1 MRTDS
6 STPLTTRFLARLV
19 FLLVGIFLSANFSMA
34 ADKIKFDYL
43 SLNRSVAYLG
53 EEITVSYIIEVPK
66 QHRGKTAQL
75 RFYLDKKVIGEQEL
89 SGFDDAGTLK
99 SEFKFKA
106 KPQGRYQLRAVLTV
120 AGVEA
125 PQIEEQRQLAILS
138 LPGGVTEDQ
147 AAGAAT
153 KSDSGELLPDITP
166 VKLDVDNPSPRAGD
180 RVIISTTIANNG
192 TARANNVK
200 LRVFVDG
207 LPLGEDVNISLDTG
221 KQTTIQ
227 SPYTPSR
234 EGQKDILVMIN
245 PDSEVKELSGRN
257 NIISRLVIVR
267 AQGSKPVAVT
277 KQPKTVTKKAQKK
290 PVTQTKPAPKP
301 STTKQAVAVADKTTP
316 EPRPNLVT
324 YIETINGVHYTN
336 HNRLYVFVSNT
347 NKRGKSETFELGVRK
362 QQASGSDVW
371 LVRQTVKNLA
381 PGTTSRIAIKW
392 PDKYATGDQV
402 YIAVADIDRDSP
414 VSPNN
419 DKQSR
424 PFRVVSVNRSE
435 KAVSAPAP
443 APAPALAPTPEKPKT
458 TVVAGLP
465 TAEIIITQPRE
476 KEVLPADG
484 KATIRWKTVGNVG
497 KRVKIAILD
506 TRTGRMMLS
515 TATENDGAFYADLSA
530 LPTAE
535 YTLMISAAD
544 SSAKARKTRFK
555 IRRPKKIE
563 NITLSSP
570 LAGGSWRGKQVM
582 PIKWPANNEGLND
595 LFYNFDLIEE
605 KTSNKHRININPV
618 AANFGLYNWTVP
630 DDGSVFG
637 NYKLE
642 VTSSDGTSVALVNG
656 LEFLPSF
663 VAYDAVDFDPQKPNN
678 IKVDLGLDKLGFEGP
693 YFKFVVR
700 NNGPYELGAGLT
712 IGYSFKTYFV
722 RHVPIRT
729 RDDLVICSNNFLARM
744 PVGTEQT
751 VWLGK
756 DPDCG
761 AGTRSQD
768 EKFVYAVTRIS
779 LPNSIELNFTGD
791 KKSNNMLKYYW

>member
-1 MRTDS
+1 
-6 STPLTTRFLARLV
+6 
-19 FLLVGIFLSANFSMA
+19 
-34 ADKIKFDYL
+34 
-43 SLNRSVAYLG
+43 
-53 EEITVSYIIEVPK
+53 
-66 QHRGKTAQL
+66 
-75 RFYLDKKVIGEQEL
+75 
-89 SGFDDAGTLK
+89 
-99 SEFKFKA
+99 
-106 KPQGRYQLRAVLTV
+106 
-120 AGVEA
+120 
-125 PQIEEQRQLAILS
+125 
-138 LPGGVTEDQ
+138 
-147 AAGAAT
+147 
-153 KSDSGELLPDITP
+153 
-166 VKLDVDNPSPRAGD
+166 
-180 RVIISTTIANNG
+180 
-192 TARANNVK
+192 
-200 LRVFVDG
+200 
-207 LPLGEDVNISLDTG
+207 
-221 KQTTIQ
+221 
-227 SPYTPSR
+227 
-234 EGQKDILVMIN
+234 
-245 PDSEVKELSGRN
+245 
-257 NIISRLVIVR
+257 
-267 AQGSKPVAVT
+267 
-277 KQPKTVTKKAQKK
+277 
-290 PVTQTKPAPKP
+290 
-301 STTKQAVAVADKTTP
+301 
-316 EPRPNLVT
+316 
-324 YIETINGVHYTN
+324 
-336 HNRLYVFVSNT
+336 
-347 NKRGKSETFELGVRK
+347 
-362 QQASGSDVW
+362 
-371 LVRQTVKNLA
+371 
-381 PGTTSRIAIKW
+381 
-392 PDKYATGDQV
+392 
-402 YIAVADIDRDSP
+402 
-414 VSPNN
+414 
-419 DKQSR
+419 
-424 PFRVVSVNRSE
+424 
-435 KAVSAPAP
+435 
-443 APAPALAPTPEKPKT
+443 
-458 TVVAGLP
+458 
-465 TAEIIITQPRE
+465 
-476 KEVLPADG
+476 G